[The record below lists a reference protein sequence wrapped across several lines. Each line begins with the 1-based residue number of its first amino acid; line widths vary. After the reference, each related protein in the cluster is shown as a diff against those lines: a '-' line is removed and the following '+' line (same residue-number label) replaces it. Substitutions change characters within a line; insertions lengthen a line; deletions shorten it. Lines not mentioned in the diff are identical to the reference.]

1 MHLPFIAAADLDRLM
16 DHASLMDALEEA
28 HRRPMPGMDRVL
40 MERPDGAG
48 APPDRFLILPAWQPG
63 DGLGVKLVTVFPR
76 NPAGDGGGLPAIQ
89 ALYLLFDDATG
100 APSLMI
106 DGEGLTFW
114 KTSCDSGLAARFLAP
129 KDAGTLLMV
138 GAGALA
144 PWLVRGH
151 LAARPSIGRVLVW
164 NRSQGKADALAASLA
179 DGGVAAETVTDLD
192 GAVAEADV
200 ISCATA
206 AATPLVKGDLLRPNA
221 HLDLVGGFAPEMR
234 EADDAAVRRCRV
246 FVDSR
251 KGAVGV
257 SGDIVQP
264 MRSGALTEDGIAG
277 DLFDL
282 AQGRVKAEGRTGP
295 TFFKNAGGAHLDLMT
310 ALYVR
315 ERLWSA

>member
-1 MHLPFIAAADLDRLM
+1 MHLPFIDAADLDRLL

-28 HRRPMPGMDRVL
+28 HRRPMPGIDRVL
-40 MERPDGAG
+40 MERPDGAL
-48 APPDRFLILPAWQPG
+48 PPDRFLILPAWQPNG
-63 DGLGVKLVTVFPR
+63 GVGVKLVTVFPR
-76 NPAGDGGGLPAIQ
+76 NPAEGGGRLPAIQ
-89 ALYLLFDDATG
+89 ALYLLFDDRTG

-106 DGEGLTFW
+106 DGEALTFW

-129 KDAGTLLMV
+129 QNASTLLMV

-144 PWLVRGH
+144 PWLIRGH
-151 LAARPSIGRVLVW
+151 LAARPSIERVRVW
-164 NRSQGKADALAASLA
+164 NRTRDKADLIVESLAAE
-179 DGGVAAETVTDLD
+179 GVAAEAVTDLD
-192 GAVAEADV
+192 AAVGEADV

-206 AATPLVKGDLLRPNA
+206 ATTPLVKGELLKADA

-251 KGAVGV
+251 QGAIGV

-264 MRSGALTEDGIAG
+264 MRSGALREDGIAG

-282 AQGRVKAEGRTGP
+282 AQGRVKAQDGSGP

-310 ALYVR
+310 ALFVR
-315 ERLWSA
+315 DRLWSA